1 MRVSGRGG
9 AAWCFA
15 VALAAMAGA
24 AQAQA
29 PAPGSSI
36 ATAIQLPSVQH
47 ETEGVS
53 AEYAYI
59 QKNFPGWKPG
69 TQALLA
75 DKGKQYDSIE
85 IVGPGGATKTVFFDI
100 TAWFGK

>member
-1 MRVSGRGG
+1 MFR
-9 AAWCFA
+9 AWC
-15 VALAAMAGA
+15 LAIVLVTMAGA
-24 AQAQA
+24 VLAQT

-47 ETEGVS
+47 ETDGVG

-59 QKNFPGWKPG
+59 RAHFPGCKPG
-69 TQALLA
+69 MQALLS
-75 DKGKQYDSIE
+75 DKGKQYDSIQLT
-85 IVGPGGATKTVFFDI
+85 GPGCIGAVFFDI